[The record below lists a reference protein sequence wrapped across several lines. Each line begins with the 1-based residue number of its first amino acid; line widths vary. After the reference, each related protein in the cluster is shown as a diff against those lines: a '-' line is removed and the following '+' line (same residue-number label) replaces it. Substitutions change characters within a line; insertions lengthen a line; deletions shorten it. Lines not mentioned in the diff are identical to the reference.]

1 MATTLFWPSKQ
12 SWCGCCNEALIE
24 LLNWPGTVF
33 PVSAPKR
40 GMQRGADV
48 GEVDLGAGPAEPPV
62 VMDGTAFCAI
72 RTPQPGSGGVAPSPV
87 ARLPCEVSAFSAQT
101 LLVTEGRASY

>member
-1 MATTLFWPSKQ
+1 MATMLFWPNRQ

-24 LLNWPGTVF
+24 LLNWPGPFF

-48 GEVDLGAGPAEPPV
+48 GEVDLRAGPAEPPV
-62 VMDGTAFCAI
+62 EMDGTAFLRNPDPATGFRRCGAEPGGTPSLRGFCFF
-72 RTPQPGSGGVAPSPV
+72 RTNFACHGGQGF
-87 ARLPCEVSAFSAQT
+87 L
-101 LLVTEGRASY
+101 